1 MAQASTF
8 DILLFKTNTIPAKT
22 IRAYTRSE
30 FDHIAM
36 VIKMASLPNEVLL
49 LESTSCSGV
58 HLSRFSEKKLFI
70 GTYFK
75 KLVYRKLTWN
85 EKQDNIQFLMQF
97 CKETEHSSYSL
108 KGAFKSS
115 QSLKLPKNA
124 AGV

>member
-1 MAQASTF
+1 
-8 DILLFKTNTIPAKT
+8 
-22 IRAYTRSE
+22 
-30 FDHIAM
+30 
-36 VIKMASLPNEVLL
+36 MASLPNEVLL
-49 LESTSCSGV
+49 LESTSGSGV